1 MTKWKTVLCA
11 VTMTDSLS
19 ITEMPTAFRSDSW
32 WDEFWRCM
40 GLKEAERIRE
50 RIWKTSRTG

>member
-11 VTMTDSLS
+11 VTMADSLS

-40 GLKEAERIRE
+40 GLKEAERI
-50 RIWKTSRTG
+50 KNKV